1 VFGDLLLNSP
11 EFIGQ
16 WLNYATEQHG
26 GCRIMEIGAMRLNGG
41 VCDFRRRVHCLE
53 IGVDGL

>member
-16 WLNYATEQHG
+16 WLYDTTEQHG
-26 GCRIMEIGAMRLNGG
+26 GCRITKIGAMRLDGG
-41 VCDFRRRVHCLE
+41 VCDFRCGVHCFE